1 MMNWSLAILLIV
13 VVLLLT
19 VKREPFTEMFGFS
32 GHSRPTGRVRF
43 DDSKPDLTSYRQAE
57 ADVNNDMM
65 QEFVLQTNK
74 EISKRTG
81 LCTYIIE
88 TIAVK
93 KYVAPPPPAITE
105 GAPVSSGKNDVYEAV
120 FMTVKN
126 KGFAFGFT
134 VIAYFEVT
142 NSGAITLKSIRTQP
156 LDVES
161 ESPVSPFKG
170 DPSGK
175 EFVNYELVKEK
186 AVPTL
191 SELEMAKIKLQ

>member
-1 MMNWSLAILLIV
+1 MMNWSLVILLIV
-13 VVLLLT
+13 IVLLLT
-19 VKREPFTEMFGFS
+19 VKREPFTEVFGFS

-57 ADVNNDMM
+57 ADVDNDMM

-88 TIAVK
+88 TVAVK
-93 KYVAPPPPAITE
+93 KYVDAE
-105 GAPVSSGKNDVYEAV
+105 GAPVSPGKNDVYEAI

-126 KGFAFGFT
+126 NGFAFGFT
-134 VIAYFEVT
+134 VVAYFEVT
-142 NSGAITLKSIRTQP
+142 NGGAITLKSLRTQP

-161 ESPVSPFKG
+161 ESDISPFKG

-186 AVPTL
+186 TVPTL
-191 SELEMAKIKLQ
+191 GELEMAKNKLQ

>member
-1 MMNWSLAILLIV
+1 MMNWSLVILLIA

-57 ADVNNDMM
+57 ADVDNDMM

-88 TIAVK
+88 TVAVK
-93 KYVAPPPPAITE
+93 KYVAPTTNTE
-105 GAPVSSGKNDVYEAV
+105 GAPVSPGKNDVYEAI

-126 KGFAFGFT
+126 NGFAFGFT
-134 VIAYFEVT
+134 VVAYFEVT
-142 NSGAITLKSIRTQP
+142 NGGAITLKSLRTQP

-161 ESPVSPFKG
+161 ESDISPFKG

>member
-1 MMNWSLAILLIV
+1 MMNWSLVILLIV
-13 VVLLLT
+13 IVLLLT

-57 ADVNNDMM
+57 ADVDNDMM

-88 TIAVK
+88 TVAVK
-93 KYVAPPPPAITE
+93 KYVAPTTNTE
-105 GAPVSSGKNDVYEAV
+105 GAPVSPGKNDVYEAI

-126 KGFAFGFT
+126 NGFAFGFT
-134 VIAYFEVT
+134 VVAYFEVT
-142 NSGAITLKSIRTQP
+142 NGGAITLKSLRTQP

-161 ESPVSPFKG
+161 ESDISPFKG

-191 SELEMAKIKLQ
+191 GELEMAKNKLQ

>member
-1 MMNWSLAILLIV
+1 MMNWSLAILLIA

-93 KYVAPPPPAITE
+93 KYIAPTTTNVE
-105 GAPVSSGKNDVYEAV
+105 GALVSSAKNDVYEAV

-191 SELEMAKIKLQ
+191 GELEMAKIKLQ

>member
-1 MMNWSLAILLIV
+1 MMNWSLAILLIA

-88 TIAVK
+88 TVAVK
-93 KYVAPPPPAITE
+93 KYVAPTTNTE
-105 GAPVSSGKNDVYEAV
+105 GAPVSPGKNDVYEAI

-126 KGFAFGFT
+126 NGFAFGFT
-134 VIAYFEVT
+134 VVAYFEVT
-142 NSGAITLKSIRTQP
+142 NGGAITLKSLRTQP

-161 ESPVSPFKG
+161 ESDISPFKG

-191 SELEMAKIKLQ
+191 GELEMAKNKLQ

>member
-1 MMNWSLAILLIV
+1 MMNWSLAILLIA

-57 ADVNNDMM
+57 ADINNDMM

-88 TIAVK
+88 TIAVN
-93 KYVAPPPPAITE
+93 KYVAPTTNAE
-105 GAPVSSGKNDVYEAV
+105 GVPISSGKNDVYEAI

-126 KGFAFGFT
+126 NGFAFGFT

-142 NSGAITLKSIRTQP
+142 NSDAITLKSLRTQP

-161 ESPVSPFKG
+161 ESDISPFKG

-191 SELEMAKIKLQ
+191 GELEMAKNKLQ